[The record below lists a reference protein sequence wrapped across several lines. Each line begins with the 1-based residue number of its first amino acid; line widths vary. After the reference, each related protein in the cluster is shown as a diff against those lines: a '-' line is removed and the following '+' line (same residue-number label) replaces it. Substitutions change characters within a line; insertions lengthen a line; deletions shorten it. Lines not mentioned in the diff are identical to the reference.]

1 MGNCA
6 DVNADSS
13 RDIAPGT
20 VSACPSLYDELSSSA
35 LYGNI
40 MDFMIISSY
49 SLATDESY
57 ETGSTCVSLCKVAQ
71 STFLSPWN
79 RRENTK
85 PRDDY
90 VITYLRTTNKW
101 LYVYLRQVS
110 LDLAFLAFTLSIF
123 GLRKSAAPTVVSK
136 KPFGGRPKFQERY
149 SKLRTSWILG
159 WFMCKAVA
167 YIQGVSVAASVY
179 SLVAVSLD
187 RFLAIWWPLKCQ
199 ITKRRARMIIVVI
212 WFIALTMTSPWLL
225 FFDLVSIYDDDP
237 DLRFCLEKWPHP
249 KDGSLFFLIGNLILC
264 YVLPMILISLCYI
277 LIWIKVWRRHIPTDT
292 KDAQMERIQQKSKVK
307 VVKMLVVVVILFVL
321 SWLPLYVI
329 FAVVKLGGDV
339 AEREDEILPIATP
352 IAQWL
357 GASNSCINPIL
368 YAFFNKKYRRGFIA
382 ILKSGRCCGKL
393 RYYETV
399 AMMSSSTSM
408 RKSSYYVNNNNNS
421 STRRWHG
428 PPVHQDSNVS
438 YIFNHTGVLY
448 YADLIPDQTERERG
462 GLCISIGHS
471 NAWLEAKIWPKSA
484 SPRIMDHLV
493 DDRHDCYSGRKLS
506 MEKREPE
513 EKKSFPAD
521 YESLPCHC
529 PYERHRYLDF
539 VTMLATAYPT

>member
-1 MGNCA
+1 MF
-6 DVNADSS
+6 S
-13 RDIAPGT
+13 
-20 VSACPSLYDELSSSA
+20 
-35 LYGNI
+35 
-40 MDFMIISSY
+40 
-49 SLATDESY
+49 
-57 ETGSTCVSLCKVAQ
+57 
-71 STFLSPWN
+71 
-79 RRENTK
+79 
-85 PRDDY
+85 
-90 VITYLRTTNKW
+90 
-101 LYVYLRQVS
+101 
-110 LDLAFLAFTLSIF
+110 
-123 GLRKSAAPTVVSK
+123 
-136 KPFGGRPKFQERY
+136 
-149 SKLRTSWILG
+149 
-159 WFMCKAVA
+159 
-167 YIQGVSVAASVY
+167 
-179 SLVAVSLD
+179 

-199 ITKRRARMIIVVI
+199 ITKRRARMMIVVI

-237 DLRFCLEKWPHP
+237 DLRLCLETWPHP
-249 KDGSLFFLIGNLILC
+249 EDGSLFFLIGNLTLC

-329 FAVVKLGGDV
+329 FAVIKLGGDV

-408 RKSSYYVNNNNNS
+408 RKSSYYVNNNNNNNNNNS
-421 STRRWHG
+421 STRRVWHG

-438 YIFNHTGVLY
+438 YIFNHTGV
-448 YADLIPDQTERERG
+448 
-462 GLCISIGHS
+462 
-471 NAWLEAKIWPKSA
+471 
-484 SPRIMDHLV
+484 
-493 DDRHDCYSGRKLS
+493 
-506 MEKREPE
+506 
-513 EKKSFPAD
+513 
-521 YESLPCHC
+521 
-529 PYERHRYLDF
+529 
-539 VTMLATAYPT
+539 